1 MDMSKV
7 YAWCDEHAREQI
19 DLLKELA
26 SIPSPSHN
34 EDKRV
39 AFLKNWLE
47 RMGAKNVS
55 VDPAKNVILPF
66 GDCSKPSYVYAA
78 HIDVVFPDTTPF
90 DVKEEGGRLL
100 APGVG
105 DDTAN
110 VSAMLMMVKYILTT
124 GLKPKDPVLFV
135 FNTCEEGLGNL
146 KGSRQLF
153 SDRKGLVREFVSFD
167 GTSERMVARAVG
179 SERWKV
185 KVETCG
191 GHSFSAFGNPNAI
204 AYLAKLIT
212 ELDAQPLAKKGNS
225 KTTYNFGTISGGTS
239 VNAIAQNAE
248 MLYEYRSDE
257 LDCLSQMR
265 SQFKAYVD
273 ECNCDK
279 AKFTLENVGE
289 RPCGGNVDPTAHE
302 NLLRRIGDAAAL
314 VLGDVPGR
322 RTASTDANIP
332 LSLGIPAVTY
342 GLYLGKGEHTR
353 EEYVEIPSLVVGLKI
368 GMSIVLQHFTEG

>member
-1 MDMSKV
+1 MNMNKAYS
-7 YAWCDEHAREQI
+7 WCDEHAREQVE
-19 DLLKELA
+19 LLKEVA
-26 SIPSPSHN
+26 AIPSPSHN
-34 EDKRV
+34 EDRRSV
-39 AFLKNWLE
+39 FLKNYLE
-47 RMGAKNVS
+47 KLGAKNVS
-55 VDPAKNVILPF
+55 IDAAKNVILPF
-66 GDCSKPSYVYAA
+66 GDCSKPAYVYAA

-90 DVKEEGGRLL
+90 EVKEAGSRLL

-110 VSAMLMMVKYILTT
+110 VVAMLMMVKYILSS
-124 GLKPKDPVLFV
+124 GLKPKEPVLFV

-153 SDRKGLVREFVSFD
+153 TDRKGLIREFVSFD
-167 GTSERMVARAVG
+167 GCYNSMVYRAVG
-179 SERWKV
+179 SERWRV

-212 ELDAQPLAKKGNS
+212 KLDVQPVPKSEGT

-257 LDCLSQMR
+257 VTYLSQMR
-265 SQFKAYVD
+265 SQFKAAVD

-279 AKFTLENVGE
+279 AKFILELVGE
-289 RPCGGNVDPTAHE
+289 RPCGENVDPDAE
-302 NLLRRIGDAAAL
+302 EKLLKKIGDAAFS
-314 VLGDVPGR
+314 VLGVIPGR
-322 RTASTDANIP
+322 RSASTDANIP
-332 LSLGIPAVTY
+332 LSLGVPAVTY
-342 GLYLGKGEHTR
+342 GLYLGEGEHTR
-353 EEYVEIPSLVVGLKI
+353 EEYVEIPSLLIGLKV
-368 GMSIVLQHFTEG
+368 GMAIVLSHFV